1 MLLIFIVCFLL
12 LTLAKA
18 QLRMR
23 QWDDLQSNNHD
34 PIAFRDQDPYQTVRE
49 ARVSLWAKVL
59 HQSYRKSSF

>member
-1 MLLIFIVCFLL
+1 MPLIFIVCFLL

-49 ARVSLWAKVL
+49 ARVSL
-59 HQSYRKSSF
+59 